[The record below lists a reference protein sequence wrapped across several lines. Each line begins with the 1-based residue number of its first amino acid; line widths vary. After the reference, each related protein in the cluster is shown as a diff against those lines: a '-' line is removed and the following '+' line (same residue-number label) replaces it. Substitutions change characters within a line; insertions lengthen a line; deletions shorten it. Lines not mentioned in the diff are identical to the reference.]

1 MLLKLN
7 RWPRSAMLWLGV
19 LAFAVACT
27 ASTLGRM
34 PTAKSGQ
41 PDITASVVS
50 PDVIVVTLHQG
61 EVTHARQV
69 PYQPEPQDRLET
81 SGSDT
86 WVIRQGRA
94 LGTLV
99 GPNQDILYGLD
110 RYTETFFNADRVSQ
124 PRSYRIQSQD
134 TPGYRQPVTPVDVYR
149 KSKPVD
155 LARTE
160 RDGDLHW
167 AMEHRFYLRLPTPLT
182 PGTTYQLELVGQDLP
197 SLSLTYQPDRQFS
210 EAVHVSAVGFRPD
223 DPVKVGFL
231 STWMGTGGGLSYP
244 EGLAFQVVEESSR
257 SVVLTGQANRRYHSG
272 DVEDARD
279 RTYTL
284 ADVDQ
289 LDFSPLTQ
297 PGRYRLCVDTVGCSS
312 PFEVAEEVWQQAFH
326 LAARGFYHQRSGIA
340 LGPPYT
346 DVVRPRPFHPD
357 DGVTVYQSTTGLMDT
372 GNGLNAQGTDQGN
385 FANLIKGKTTR
396 TVANA
401 WGGYFDAGDW
411 DRRIQH
417 LEVARQ
423 LLELLELFP
432 QPMATLA
439 LNIPESNNDRP
450 DLLDEVLWGVDFFR
464 RLQIPEGGVRGGIES
479 AAHPRR
485 GETSWQESLPIMAYA
500 PDPWSSYVY
509 AGVAART
516 ARLLQTYAPDQAQGY
531 RDSALAA
538 MNWADARHRDG
549 IEAQEWPRHRIE
561 ADRALAALEIY
572 HLTGDRTWHDRFVAA
587 QAAIPSEA
595 REDYRIAGPQREIAF
610 LYSRLPADQVDAAR
624 QAELKATLVAEAEAA
639 VTTGETTAF
648 GWTKQLPS
656 TPVGWGDGLG
666 APKARTLLRAHALTG
681 GDRYLNA
688 ALLASQF
695 SVGANP
701 DNMTYTTGLGPRSPR
716 NPLIVDQRITGDL
729 LPGITL
735 YGPID
740 TDFYGNEWFF
750 DVLASVAVP
759 PARQWPSV
767 ETYFDIYFVPN
778 INEFTVMQSMADA
791 AYVWGYLA
799 GRD

>member
-1 MLLKLN
+1 MLLKLY
-7 RWPRSAMLWLGV
+7 RWPRRTALWFGI
-19 LAFAVACT
+19 LAFAMACT
-27 ASTLGRM
+27 AGTLGRL
-34 PTAKSGQ
+34 PTAQSEQ
-41 PDITASVVS
+41 PDMSVGVISPEIVMVS
-50 PDVIVVTLHQG
+50 MRQG
-61 EVTHARQV
+61 DVTHARQV

-86 WVIRQGRA
+86 WLMRQGQA

-99 GPNQDILYGLD
+99 GPNQDILYGFD
-110 RYTETFFNADRVSQ
+110 RYTETSFNADRASQ
-124 PRSYRIQSQD
+124 PRSYRIQSQND
-134 TPGYRQPVTPVDVYR
+134 PGYRQPATPNEVYR

-155 LARTE
+155 LARTG
-160 RDGDLHW
+160 RDGDLRW

-182 PGTTYQLELVGQDLP
+182 PGKTYKIELIGQGRP
-197 SLSLTYQPDRQFS
+197 SLNLTYQPDRQLS
-210 EAVHVSAVGFRPD
+210 EAVHISAVGFRPD

-231 STWMGTGGGLSYP
+231 SSWMGTGGGLSYP
-244 EGLAFQVVEESSR
+244 EGLSFQVIDEANQQTVF
-257 SVVLTGQANRRYHSG
+257 TGEARRRHRSG
-272 DVEDARD
+272 DIEDARD

-289 LDFSPLTQ
+289 LDFSDLNQ
-297 PGRYRLCVDTVGCSS
+297 PGRYRLCVDTVGCSNS
-312 PFEVAEEVWQQAFH
+312 FAIADDAWQQAFH

-346 DVVRPRPFHPD
+346 DIVRPRPFHPD
-357 DGVTVYQSTTGLMDT
+357 DGVIVYQSTTGLMDT
-372 GNGLNAQGTDQGN
+372 GNGLNAQGTDDGN
-385 FANLIKGKTTR
+385 FGNLVEGRTNT

-411 DRRIQH
+411 DRRVQH
-417 LEVARQ
+417 LDVARW

-432 QPMATLA
+432 EPMELA
-439 LNIPESNNDRP
+439 LNIPESSNNLP

-464 RLQIPEGGVRGGIES
+464 RLQTPEGGVRGGIES
-479 AAHPRR
+479 AEHPRR
-485 GETSWQESLPIMAYA
+485 GETSWQESQPIMAYA
-500 PDPWSSYVY
+500 PDPWSSYIY

-516 ARLLQTYAPDQAQGY
+516 AGLIATYAPDQAQGY

-538 MNWADARHRDG
+538 MDWAEARHRDG
-549 IEAQEWPRHRIE
+549 IEALDWVQHRIE

-572 HLTGDRTWHDRFVAA
+572 RLTGDRAWHDRFVAA
-587 QAAIPSEA
+587 QSAIPAEA

-610 LYSRLPADQVDAAR
+610 LYSRMPADQVDADR
-624 QAELKATLVAEAEAA
+624 QADLRAALLAEADAA
-639 VTTGETTAF
+639 VKTGQTTAF
-648 GWTKQLPS
+648 GWTKLIPS

-681 GDRYLNA
+681 RDRYLKA
-688 ALLASQF
+688 ALLACQF
-695 SVGANP
+695 SAGANP
-701 DNMTYTTGLGPRSPR
+701 DNMTYTTDLGPKSPQ

-740 TDFYGNEWFF
+740 TGMYGDEWFF
-750 DVLASVAVP
+750 DVLESVAVP
-759 PARQWPSV
+759 PARQWPSI

-791 AYVWGYLA
+791 AYAWGYLT
-799 GRD
+799 GRG

>member
-1 MLLKLN
+1 M
-7 RWPRSAMLWLGV
+7 A
-19 LAFAVACT
+19 
-27 ASTLGRM
+27 
-34 PTAKSGQ
+34 
-41 PDITASVVS
+41 ASVVS
-50 PDVIVVTLHQG
+50 PDVIVVMVHEG

-86 WVIRQGRA
+86 WVIRQGQA

-99 GPNQDILYGLD
+99 GPSQNILYGFD
-110 RYTETFFNADRVSQ
+110 RYNETSFNADRASQ
-124 PRSYRIQSQD
+124 PRSYRIQAQD
-134 TPGYRQPVTPVDVYR
+134 TPGYRQPASPIEVYR

-155 LARTE
+155 LARTG
-160 RDGDLHW
+160 RGGDLRW
-167 AMEHRFYLRLPTPLT
+167 AMEHRFYLRLPTSLT
-182 PGTTYQLELVGQDLP
+182 PGKTYQLELAGQELP
-197 SLSLTYQPDRQFS
+197 PLTLTYQPNRQVS

-244 EGLAFQVVEESSR
+244 EGLSFQVVEEANQTA
-257 SVVLTGQANRRYHSG
+257 VFTGQASRRHRSG
-272 DVEDARD
+272 DIEDARD

-289 LDFSPLTQ
+289 LDFSALNR

-312 PFEVAEEVWQQAFH
+312 PFAVADDTWQQAFR
-326 LAARGFYHQRSGIA
+326 LAARGFHHQRSGIA
-340 LGPPYT
+340 LEPPYT

-385 FANLIKGKTTR
+385 FANLVKGKTNT

-439 LNIPESNNDRP
+439 LNIPESDNDLP

-464 RLQIPEGGVRGGIES
+464 RLQTPEGGVRGGIES

-485 GETSWQESLPIMAYA
+485 GETSWQESLPVMAYA

-516 ARLLQTYAPDQAQGY
+516 AKLIQTYAPSQAQGY

-538 MNWADARHRDG
+538 MDWAEARHRDG
-549 IEAQEWPRHRIE
+549 IEALEWPRYRIE

-587 QAAIPSEA
+587 QSAIPSEA
-595 REDYRIAGPQREIAF
+595 LEDYRIAGPQREMAF

-648 GWTKQLPS
+648 GWTKQHPS

-666 APKARTLLRAHALTG
+666 APRARTLLRAHALTG
-681 GDRYLNA
+681 RDRYLEA

-695 SVGANP
+695 SAGANP
-701 DNMTYTTGLGPRSPR
+701 DNMTYTTGLGPKSPQ

-740 TDFYGNEWFF
+740 TGFYGDEWFF
-750 DVLASVAVP
+750 DVLESVAVP

-791 AYVWGYLA
+791 AYAWGYLA

>member
-1 MLLKLN
+1 MLT
-7 RWPRSAMLWLGV
+7 
-19 LAFAVACT
+19 FAVACT
-27 ASTLGRM
+27 AGTLGHM
-34 PTAKSGQ
+34 PTAKSEQ
-41 PDITASVVS
+41 PDMTASVIS
-50 PDVIVVTLHQG
+50 PEVVVVMLHQG
-61 EVTHARQV
+61 EITHARQV

-86 WVIRQGRA
+86 WVIRQGQA

-99 GPNQDILYGLD
+99 SPDQNILYGFD
-110 RYTETFFNADRVSQ
+110 QYTETPFNADRASQ

-134 TPGYRQPVTPVDVYR
+134 DPVYQQPATPAEVHR

-155 LARTE
+155 LARTG
-160 RDGDLHW
+160 RNGDLRW
-167 AMEHRFYLRLPTPLT
+167 AMEHRFYLRLPTALT
-182 PGTTYQLELVGQDLP
+182 PGKTYKIELTEQELP
-197 SLSLTYQPDRQFS
+197 PLTFTYQPDRQFS
-210 EAVHVSAVGFRPD
+210 EAVHISAVGFRPD
-223 DPVKVGFL
+223 DPLKVGFL

-244 EGLAFQVVEESSR
+244 EGLSFQVIDEANQEIVF
-257 SVVLTGQANRRYHSG
+257 TGQASRRHRSG
-272 DVEDARD
+272 DVEDGRD

-289 LDFSPLTQ
+289 LDFSTLNQ
-297 PGRYRLCVDTVGCSS
+297 SGRYRLCVDTVGCSS
-312 PFEVAEEVWQQAFH
+312 TFAVANDAWQQAFR
-326 LAARGFYHQRSGIA
+326 LAARGFYHQRSGVA
-340 LGPPYT
+340 LGHPYT

-357 DGVTVYQSTTGLMDT
+357 DGVTVYQSSTGLMDT

-385 FANLIKGKTTR
+385 FANLVRGRTNT

-432 QPMATLA
+432 QPMENLA
-439 LNIPESNNDRP
+439 LNIPESDNDLP

-464 RLQIPEGGVRGGIES
+464 RLQTPEGGVRGGIES
-479 AAHPRR
+479 SEHPRR

-516 ARLLQTYAPDQAQGY
+516 ARLMSTYAPSQSQSY

-538 MNWADARHRDG
+538 MDWAEARHESG
-549 IEAQEWPRHRIE
+549 IKAQEWPRHRIE

-572 HLTGDRTWHDRFVAA
+572 HLTGDRAWHDRFVAA
-587 QAAIPSEA
+587 QSAIPAEA
-595 REDYRIAGPQREIAF
+595 INDYRIAIPQREIAF
-610 LYSRLPADQVDAAR
+610 LYSRLPDEQVDADL
-624 QAELKATLVAEAEAA
+624 QAELRAALLAEADAA
-639 VTTGETTAF
+639 LNTGQTTAF
-648 GWTKQLPS
+648 GWTKLLPS

-666 APKARTLLRAHALTG
+666 APKARTLLRAHALTDS
-681 GDRYLNA
+681 DRYLQA
-688 ALLASQF
+688 ALLACQF
-695 SVGANP
+695 SAGANP
-701 DNMTYTTGLGPRSPR
+701 DNMTYTTGLGHKSPQ

-740 TDFYGNEWFF
+740 TGFYGDEWFF
-750 DVLASVAVP
+750 GVLESVAVP
-759 PARQWPSV
+759 PARQWPSI

-791 AYVWGYLA
+791 AYAWGYLT